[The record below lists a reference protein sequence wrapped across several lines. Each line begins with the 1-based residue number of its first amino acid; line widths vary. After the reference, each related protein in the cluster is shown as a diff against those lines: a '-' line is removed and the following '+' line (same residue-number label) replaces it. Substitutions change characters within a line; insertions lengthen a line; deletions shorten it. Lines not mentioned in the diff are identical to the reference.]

1 MRYRSYILLLLVC
14 WACQKEPQRSCW
26 KSAGAN
32 QNLMVPLSSFS
43 YLHIHPHIEVELVQ
57 DSIDYVEWQA
67 GSHLLSFLSAEIQAD
82 TLQLH
87 NKNGCRFL
95 RYQNGQVKAV
105 VHFKSLKELYLANSE
120 AVQTNNQWIANDLL
134 IFLKEGVGAVHLNI
148 NAQKVTVRNNYGWQA
163 LKLTGSVGSLF
174 VDLDGSSSVQATNLL
189 VVDSIS
195 FRSISPMASY
205 IAADQLLLKAQLYGA
220 GNLYYDGQPSQIL
233 KTEYGT
239 GRVLAK

>member
-1 MRYRSYILLLLVC
+1 M
-14 WACQKEPQRSCW
+14 
-26 KSAGAN
+26 
-32 QNLMVPLSSFS
+32 
-43 YLHIHPHIEVELVQ
+43 
-57 DSIDYVEWQA
+57 
-67 GSHLLSFLSAEIQAD
+67 SFLSAEIQAD
-82 TLQLH
+82 TLQLQ
-87 NKNGCRFL
+87 NNNSCRFL
-95 RYQNGQVKAV
+95 RYQNGKVKAV
-105 VHFKSLKELYLANSE
+105 VHFTSLKELHLANSE
-120 AVQTNNQWIANDLL
+120 AVQTIQQWLADDLL
-134 IFLKEGVGAVHLNI
+134 IFLNEGVGAVDLNI

-189 VVDSIS
+189 VADSIS

-205 IAADQLLLKAQLYGA
+205 IAADQLLVKAQLYGA

>member
-1 MRYRSYILLLLVC
+1 MPYLSYVLILLVC
-14 WACQKEPQRSCW
+14 WACQKAPQRSCW
-26 KSAGAN
+26 KSAGATE
-32 QNLMVPLSSFS
+32 NLILPLAS
-43 YLHIHPHIEVELVQ
+43 YKYLSIHPHIEVLLVQ
-57 DSIDYVEWQA
+57 DSIDYVEWKA
-67 GSHLLSFLSAEIQAD
+67 GSNLMSFLSAEIQAD
-82 TLQLH
+82 TLLLQ
-87 NKNGCRFL
+87 NKNSCRFL
-95 RYQNGQVKAV
+95 RYQNGKVKAV
-105 VHFKSLKELYLANSE
+105 VHFRSLKELHLANSE
-120 AVQTNNQWIANDLL
+120 AVQTIQQWLADDLL
-134 IFLKEGVGAVHLNI
+134 IFLKEGVGAVDLNI

-189 VVDSIS
+189 VADSIS

-205 IAADQLLLKAQLYGA
+205 ISADQLLVKAQLYSA